1 MKSDR
6 TNASH
11 DCRPAPPRRQFLAG
25 LAAVGAGAFLSSCNR
40 SEPAAEAP
48 AGQPAPSAAL
58 MDVAAGRR
66 VDVHNHFTSPA
77 WYKELEAAD
86 LVPGARKGWNPA
98 RTIETMDKSG
108 TATSLLSTGQAGG
121 AFTPDRLKQR
131 GVSEAQAAQDIR
143 RLARES
149 NEYGAKL
156 ASDYPGRLILMAAL
170 TMPDLDNSLKEL
182 EYALDTLKA
191 GGVFLPTSH
200 GDKYIGDP
208 SFRPLV
214 EELNRRKVTVYTHP
228 TDAACCIGII
238 PNLAPNTIE
247 YGTDTTRM
255 IMSLIVND
263 IPNKFRDIRWIFSH
277 AGGTMP
283 FLVERI
289 VSGNRGKL
297 AEVLQAPAEADS
309 RLDQL
314 RRFYYDSAQ
323 TANPVSMGAL
333 RQVVGMSQMVFGTDY
348 PYSNMVDHVE
358 GLAKCGVFDAPE
370 LEQLYRTNAERLMPQ
385 LSAKA

>member
-1 MKSDR
+1 MKGD
-6 TNASH
+6 
-11 DCRPAPPRRQFLAG
+11 RRQFLTG
-25 LAAVGAGAFLSSCNR
+25 LATVGAGAFLSGCNR
-40 SEPAAEAP
+40 SEPAADAP
-48 AGQPAPSAAL
+48 AAQPASSESL
-58 MDVAAGRR
+58 MDVAIGRR
-66 VDVHNHFTSPA
+66 VDVHNHFTSPG

-86 LVPGARKGWNPA
+86 LVPSARKGWNPA
-98 RTIETMDKSG
+98 RTIEAMDKSG

-131 GVSEAQAAQDIR
+131 GVSEAQAAQEIR

-149 NEYGAKL
+149 NEYGAKMV
-156 ASDYPGRLILMAAL
+156 SDHPGRLVLMAAL

-182 EYALDTLKA
+182 EYAMDTLKA

-208 SFRPLV
+208 SFRPLI

-228 TDAACCIGII
+228 TDAACCINII
-238 PNLAPNTIE
+238 PNLQPNTIE

-263 IPNKFRDIRWIFSH
+263 VPNKFRDIRWIFSH

-289 VSGNRGKL
+289 VQGGRSKL
-297 AEVLQAPAEADS
+297 AEILSAPAEADS

-323 TANPVSMGAL
+323 TANPVSMMAL
-333 RQVVGMSQMVFGTDY
+333 KQVVGINQMVFGTDF

-358 GLAKCGVFDAPE
+358 GLARCGVFDTPQ

-385 LSAKA
+385 LAART

>member
-1 MKSDR
+1 
-6 TNASH
+6 
-11 DCRPAPPRRQFLAG
+11 
-25 LAAVGAGAFLSSCNR
+25 
-40 SEPAAEAP
+40 
-48 AGQPAPSAAL
+48 

-66 VDVHNHFTSPA
+66 VDVHNHFTSPG
-77 WYKELEAAD
+77 WFKELEAAD
-86 LVPGARKGWNPA
+86 LVPGARKGWSPE
-98 RTIETMDKSG
+98 RSIEAMDKSG
-108 TATSLLSTGQAGG
+108 TATALLSTGQAGG

-149 NEYGAKL
+149 NEYGTKMV
-156 ASDYPGRLILMAAL
+156 SDNPGRFILMAAL
-170 TMPDLDNSLKEL
+170 TMPDVDNSLKEL

-208 SFRPLV
+208 AFTPLI

-238 PNLAPNTIE
+238 PRLQPNTIE

-263 IPNKFRDIRWIFSH
+263 VPNKFRDIRWIFSH

-289 VSGNRGKL
+289 VGGRSNL
-297 AEVLQAPAEADS
+297 AEVLKAPAEADS

-314 RRFYYDSAQ
+314 RRMYYDSAQ
-323 TANPVSMGAL
+323 TANPVAMMAL
-333 RQVVGMSQMVFGTDY
+333 KQVVGISQMVFGTDF
-348 PYSNMVDHVE
+348 PYSTMVDHVE
-358 GLAKCGVFDAPE
+358 GLANCGALNEQE
-370 LEQLYRTNAERLMPQ
+370 LEQLYRTNAERFIPQ
-385 LSAKA
+385 LGART